1 MASLQCEVKELLR
14 ADHPN
19 PKVWMEDHLL
29 MEELQRLQVPED
41 DQVLLEN
48 LMAAMRT
55 LCTAWRMDKS
65 DTGYTIRGAIGH
77 ECFEVDLE
85 DLQLLVAVNPV
96 RVDGVAVARSGGRS
110 ELVVRVL
117 NCKQPISVRTN
128 RVLITTQAK
137 RRRMV

>member
-29 MEELQRLQVPED
+29 LEELQRLQVPED

-77 ECFEVDLE
+77 ECIEVDL
-85 DLQLLVAVNPV
+85 DQ
-96 RVDGVAVARSGGRS
+96 
-110 ELVVRVL
+110 
-117 NCKQPISVRTN
+117 
-128 RVLITTQAK
+128 
-137 RRRMV
+137 

>member
-1 MASLQCEVKELLR
+1 
-14 ADHPN
+14 
-19 PKVWMEDHLL
+19 MEDHLL
-29 MEELQRLQVPED
+29 LEELQRLQVPED

-96 RVDGVAVARSGGRS
+96 RVDGVAVVRSGGRS